1 MSTSTSSQD
10 PDAEA
15 LSNPHTPAAE
25 LARIAATRPDLHP
38 AIAAHPHCY
47 PALHQWIDQY
57 QAATTGSPAPANT
70 PATNPAPAAGNQ
82 APAAGLAPANTPAPT
97 TGPATSLAPAADP
110 ATAGT
115 TTPQGDQAQTTPYPA
130 PTTDTSTP
138 APTITPTPSS
148 PTTKAPSTPTTT
160 SNQTPGTT
168 HPQGP
173 SRRAFTGLLPL
184 TAGALGL
191 AALGGLGAWG
201 VSHFR
206 SEEHHDP
213 AGEAQNPSEEPASS
227 GEPQSPPEEHR
238 VFSVSALSP
247 DFARGVTSAW
257 TVEGLA
263 GSVSAKGDITFVISD
278 DWYRVYPISE
288 SGIGT
293 PVKASIPPWETQ
305 SLDPGEFSAYE
316 SWWGDSPIWKDRIV
330 DPRSGDV
337 TPVPWQRSSCRF
349 LGAIDD
355 NTALLL
361 KRPPTDPGNNAVG
374 PITAVD
380 RQGGTLWST
389 TDSYWDAFFDP
400 MQPDILIGYQ
410 KNRDPEL
417 RKGRERGEG
426 DFTSPDSWAGTPRII
441 STATGK
447 VVAELPSSDGVILAS
462 DGIVTVTGTFS
473 RSETVTARA
482 FSFTGASQWEQQLG
496 DCERIA
502 FDGTPSLNVIRR
514 SLTELTGIT
523 AVVAENG
530 AALVDG
536 GDQSTFSLRDEDG
549 HRGPDLKPG
558 VYRPLN
564 AYMHGFAFLSDGS
577 GVLTSYNKGYVYG
590 DTSFVS
596 AATGET
602 RKYFKSQSPLEDNVG
617 QSACLIRTNTSYMP
631 DKKIRNCLLAVTGT
645 GAEARTTCY
654 IPAT

>member
-1 MSTSTSSQD
+1 MSASTSSQD

-57 QAATTGSPAPANT
+57 QAATTGSPAPTNT
-70 PATNPAPAAGNQ
+70 PATNPAPAAD
-82 APAAGLAPANTPAPT
+82 PT
-97 TGPATSLAPAADP
+97 
-110 ATAGT
+110 TAGT
-115 TTPQGDQAQTTPYPA
+115 TTPRSDQAQTTPYPA
-130 PTTDTSTP
+130 PTTP
-138 APTITPTPSS
+138 APTITPAPTS

-160 SNQTPGTT
+160 GNQTPGTPG
-168 HPQGP
+168 PQGP

-201 VSHFR
+201 ISHFR

-213 AGEAQNPSEEPASS
+213 AGEPQSPSEEPASS
-227 GEPQSPPEEHR
+227 GEPQSPSEEHR

-247 DFARGVTSAW
+247 DFARGVTAAW

-263 GSVSAKGDITFVISD
+263 GSVSAKGDVTFVISD

-337 TPVPWQRSSCRF
+337 TPVPWQRYSYRF

-361 KRPPTDPGNNAVG
+361 KRPPTDPSNNAVG

-389 TDSYWDAFFDP
+389 SSPYWAAFFDP

-441 STATGK
+441 STATGE
-447 VVAELPSSDGVILAS
+447 VMAELPSSDGVILAS

-502 FDGTPSLNVIRR
+502 FDGTPSLNVIRH

-536 GDQSTFSLRDEDG
+536 GDQSTFSLRDENG
-549 HRGPDLKPG
+549 HQGPGLKPG
-558 VYRPLN
+558 VYRPLD
-564 AYMHGFAFLSDGS
+564 AYMHGFAFLADGS

-631 DKKIRNCLLAVTGT
+631 DKKSRNCLLAVTGT
-645 GAEARTTCY
+645 GADARTTCY
-654 IPAT
+654 VPTK